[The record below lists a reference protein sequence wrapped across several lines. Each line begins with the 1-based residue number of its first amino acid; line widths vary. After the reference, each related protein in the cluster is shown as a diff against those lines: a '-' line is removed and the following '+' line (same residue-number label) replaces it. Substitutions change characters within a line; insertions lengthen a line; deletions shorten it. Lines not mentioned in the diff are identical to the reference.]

1 MNGRLHLTT
10 KQKVQCQNHGLYDMQ
25 FRVYH
30 IRMWKDDNAITK
42 LISEESVFNTNI
54 NILQWTCEQMIKDL
68 EKGD

>member
-1 MNGRLHLTT
+1 MEDYILQLSKKYNV
-10 KQKVQCQNHGLYDMQ
+10 KIMVYYDMQ